1 MWRKDKTMEER
12 ESHFHFNQE
21 LLPWQLTSVTSN
33 TINLI
38 SHSKTE
44 APRIIED
51 THLESLFFSI
61 NIFSFQR
68 NLIVTSPT
76 CSCPPNSMPTHLS
89 TRPVNLESCTNVSA
103 CKTKLLIAF
112 PKPSPCIWEGTEL
125 ISYKHTL
132 QMLWQNDFVIIY
144 LLFSIICFWL
154 ENVQ

>member
-1 MWRKDKTMEER
+1 MGER

-21 LLPWQLTSVTSN
+21 LLPWLLTRVTSN
-33 TINLI
+33 AINLI

-61 NIFSFQR
+61 NIFSFQY
-68 NLIVTSPT
+68 NFIVTSPT
-76 CSCPPNSMPTHLS
+76 CSRPPNSTTQDRSVGCLWIWNH
-89 TRPVNLESCTNVSA
+89 VKKWSCKCA

-112 PKPSPCIWEGTEL
+112 PKPFLCIWEGMEL

-132 QMLWQNDFVIIY
+132 QMLWQNDFIIIY
-144 LLFSIICFWL
+144 LLFSIICLWL
-154 ENVQ
+154 EDVHWK